1 MRNIQ
6 DNFETPKRSFMNAF
20 LSCITLPL
28 TLLSIRE
35 SMPTQVEKENACK
48 NLVIVMMTNI
58 IKLIMFYARMYI

>member
-1 MRNIQ
+1 
-6 DNFETPKRSFMNAF
+6 MNAF

-35 SMPTQVEKENACK
+35 SMATQVEKENACK

>member
-6 DNFETPKRSFMNAF
+6 DTFETPKRLFMNAF

-48 NLVIVMMTNI
+48 NLVIVMMANI